1 MTGLVNNIQKYSVHD
16 GGGIRTV
23 VFFQGCPLRC
33 RWCSNP
39 ETQPLANP
47 RLYWRNKCIGC
58 GRCVEV
64 CPRHIGCRDLHSP
77 DCRRCLACLENCC
90 TGALTLAAQEMTVK
104 ELVQKLL
111 RDEVYYHNSGGG
123 VTLSGGEVL
132 MQWQF
137 AAQMLALCKNAGV
150 HTAVESC
157 LLAPPQAIEALLPV
171 TDQFLVDIKFR
182 DPALHKKH
190 LGADNRAILENFE
203 HLLARDADVLVRT
216 PLIPGYTATDEN
228 LRAIARYLRRVA
240 PHTPWELL
248 NFNPLCR
255 GKYAAL
261 ERDYPVSGG
270 SLTQAELQRFYDIL
284 EQKGI
289 TNIVK
294 E

>member
-77 DCRRCLACLENCC
+77 DCRMCLACVENCC
-90 TGALTLAAQEMTVK
+90 TGALTPAAQEMTVK

-132 MQWQF
+132 LQWQF
-137 AAQMLALCKNAGV
+137 AAAVLAALREQCI
-150 HTAVESC
+150 HTAIETAGFAPYEHLKAVADQCDRVLYDVKSMDDAVHRSYIGVSNRQILDNLCRLADSGAEVVVRVPLIHNVNDSAENITRTAELATAHGIREIDLLPFHRLGESKYAVIQQPYTMPDATVPQEHIDA
-157 LLAPPQAIEALLPV
+157 LAALLR
-171 TDQFLVDIKFR
+171 Q
-182 DPALHKKH
+182 
-190 LGADNRAILENFE
+190 
-203 HLLARDADVLVRT
+203 
-216 PLIPGYTATDEN
+216 
-228 LRAIARYLRRVA
+228 
-240 PHTPWELL
+240 
-248 NFNPLCR
+248 R
-255 GKYAAL
+255 GFI
-261 ERDYPVSGG
+261 VSIGG
-270 SLTQAELQRFYDIL
+270 
-284 EQKGI
+284 
-289 TNIVK
+289 
-294 E
+294 

>member
-23 VFFQGCPLRC
+23 VFFQGCPLHC

-77 DCRRCLACLENCC
+77 DCRRCLACVENCC
-90 TGALTLAAQEMTVK
+90 AGALTLAAQEMTVK

-132 MQWQF
+132 LQWQF
-137 AAQMLALCKNAGV
+137 AAAALAALREQCI
-150 HTAVESC
+150 HTAIETAGFAPYEHLKAVADQCSRVLYDVKSMDDAVHRSYIGVSNRQILDNLCRLADSGAEVVVRVPLIHNVNDSVENITRTAELAAAHGIREID
-157 LLAPPQAIEALLPV
+157 LLPFHRLGESKYAVIQQPYTMPDATVPQEHIDALAALLR
-171 TDQFLVDIKFR
+171 Q
-182 DPALHKKH
+182 
-190 LGADNRAILENFE
+190 
-203 HLLARDADVLVRT
+203 
-216 PLIPGYTATDEN
+216 
-228 LRAIARYLRRVA
+228 
-240 PHTPWELL
+240 
-248 NFNPLCR
+248 R
-255 GKYAAL
+255 GFI
-261 ERDYPVSGG
+261 VSIGG
-270 SLTQAELQRFYDIL
+270 
-284 EQKGI
+284 
-289 TNIVK
+289 
-294 E
+294 